1 MRPCQDIQGSGVI
14 SSSFGQFTTRDRG
27 TIGNFVW
34 GHYDDLEGDIA
45 WHAARNPAF
54 PTTCWP
60 GLMPNQPATAI
71 LLVHLVGFQRSMA
84 RLLATAL
91 WLPFQWN
98 SPLPSDI
105 SFRSLGQPACSFE
118 HLGFTL

>member
-1 MRPCQDIQGSGVI
+1 M
-14 SSSFGQFTTRDRG
+14 
-27 TIGNFVW
+27 
-34 GHYDDLEGDIA
+34 
-45 WHAARNPAF
+45 ARRKEPRILDHLLDQLLA
-54 PTTCWP
+54 
-60 GLMPNQPATAI
+60 GAMPNQPATAI

-91 WLPFQWN
+91 WLPFQSN

-105 SFRSLGQPACSFE
+105 SFRSLGQPACPFE